1 VRELSPADEGQ
12 RLYVHHT
19 APSSSRHSGRQR
31 RFGPLEG
38 KVITTIINK
47 RSKTMSTL
55 YGNDIAVKAARTAVP
70 YPPGSILSLVT
81 WHQKEDPHWFG
92 ANIPGTVQSVNN
104 WYSDGCTKKR
114 VPSYTLYEGDPLK
127 KSTGNTAVSTTSRI
141 GWILDQQ
148 ASVMP

>member
-1 VRELSPADEGQ
+1 
-12 RLYVHHT
+12 
-19 APSSSRHSGRQR
+19 
-31 RFGPLEG
+31 
-38 KVITTIINK
+38 
-47 RSKTMSTL
+47 
-55 YGNDIAVKAARTAVP
+55 VKAARTAVP

-92 ANIPGTVQSVNN
+92 ANIPGTVQSVEQLVFGM
-104 WYSDGCTKKR
+104 DVQKR
-114 VPSYTLYEGDPLK
+114 GLPSYTLYEGDPLK